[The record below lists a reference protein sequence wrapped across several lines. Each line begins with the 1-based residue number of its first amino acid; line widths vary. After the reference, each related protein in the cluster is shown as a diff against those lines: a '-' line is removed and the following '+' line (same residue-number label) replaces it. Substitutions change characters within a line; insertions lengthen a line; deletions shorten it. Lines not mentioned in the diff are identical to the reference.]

1 MSGKLNQYP
10 IELVKRESVE
20 TFGKCFIPRKIMK
33 QENIHSGNIIVI
45 KAMIDEIVFSSL
57 FALFSSAI
65 HLLLL
70 HGKRKI

>member
-45 KAMIDEIVFSSL
+45 KATIDEIVFFSL
-57 FALFSSAI
+57 FALIYSVI

-70 HGKRKI
+70 YGKRKI

>member
-1 MSGKLNQYP
+1 MNGKLNQYP
-10 IELVKRESVE
+10 IELMKRESVE
-20 TFGKCFIPRKIMK
+20 TFGKCFIPKKIMK
-33 QENIHSGNIIVI
+33 QENIYSGNIIVI

>member
-45 KAMIDEIVFSSL
+45 KSIIDEIVFSSL
-57 FALFSSAI
+57 FALYTSAI

>member
-1 MSGKLNQYP
+1 MNGKLNQYP
-10 IELVKRESVE
+10 IELMKRESVE
-20 TFGKCFIPRKIMK
+20 TFGKCFIPKKIMK
-33 QENIHSGNIIVI
+33 QETIHSGNIIVI

>member
-45 KAMIDEIVFSSL
+45 KATIDEIVFFSL
-57 FALFSSAI
+57 FALICSVI

-70 HGKRKI
+70 YGKRKI